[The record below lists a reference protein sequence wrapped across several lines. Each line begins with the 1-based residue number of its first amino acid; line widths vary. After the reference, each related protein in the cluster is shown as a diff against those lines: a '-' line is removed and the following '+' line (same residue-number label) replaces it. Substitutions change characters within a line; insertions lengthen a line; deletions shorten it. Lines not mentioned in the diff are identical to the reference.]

1 MFDWVQEMG
10 MGSQRVDELMR
21 KDEMEAVESKRTKI
35 EK

>member
-1 MFDWVQEMG
+1 MA

-21 KDEMEAVESKRTKI
+21 KDGMEAVESKRTKR